1 MSQNAD
7 LESGNTAAAELAEAT
22 ATRCRNCG
30 ETVATAYCGH
40 CGQKVDQ
47 SLTVRGLISDMLED
61 QLSVSGSAARTV
73 MPLLFHPG
81 FLTQEYL
88 RGRIVRYAA
97 PIRVFLVS
105 TTLFVV
111 AFTYSMHVQQPRVE
125 QAVRQQVAAARAQQA
140 ENARLGRPV
149 RPVRILDLPIDS
161 MWLPLPW
168 RGIVR
173 PLLLKQARINAMDPG
188 RAVTLV
194 GGAFARTSG
203 YLMPFFVPAVAALLQ
218 LVYWRRRRRYAEQV
232 VFSLHAHAFTFVALS
247 VGALAQLLW
256 GRFNVVC
263 DLWIV
268 VYLYM
273 AMVRVYGDGWLRT
286 APRFVA
292 MILLYA
298 GLMALANPFLQA
310 IIILTA

>member
-1 MSQNAD
+1 MAVTSDPA
-7 LESGNTAAAELAEAT
+7 LAASPPL
-22 ATRCRNCG
+22 CPNCG
-30 ETVATAYCGH
+30 APVTSPYCGQ
-40 CGQKVDQ
+40 CGQRADQ
-47 SLTVRGLISDMLED
+47 SLTVRGLLSDVLED

-73 MPLLFHPG
+73 MPLLFRPG

-97 PIRVFLVS
+97 PFRVFLVS

-111 AFTYSMHVQQPRVE
+111 AFTYAMHVRQPRVE
-125 QAVRQQVAAARAQQA
+125 QIVREQVAAARAKQA

-161 MWLPLPW
+161 MWLSLPW

-203 YLMPFFVPAVAALLQ
+203 YLMPFFVPAVAGLLQ
-218 LVYWRRRRRYAEQV
+218 LVYWRRRRRYAEHV
-232 VFSLHAHAFTFVALS
+232 VFSLHAHAFTFVAMAM
-247 VGALAQLLW
+247 GALAQQLW

-298 GLMALANPFLQA
+298 GLMAVVNPFLQA